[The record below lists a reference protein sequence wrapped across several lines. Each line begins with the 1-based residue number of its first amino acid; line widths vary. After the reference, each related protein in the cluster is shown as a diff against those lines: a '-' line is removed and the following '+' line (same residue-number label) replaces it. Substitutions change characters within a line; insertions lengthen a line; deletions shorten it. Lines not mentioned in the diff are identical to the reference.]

1 MESDEPTKDL
11 NKAMG
16 RGFLGHCPNC
26 GTGKLFTGY
35 LTVRERCGDCDEP
48 LSEYKTADLPALFT
62 ILLVGVVQVPI
73 LWVGFAMFRPD
84 PLVLFGYI
92 SVLTVMLTLVLLR
105 LVKGAN
111 LGYLW
116 AIDERDQGA

>member
-1 MESDEPTKDL
+1 MTSDGPTRNL
-11 NKAMG
+11 SQAMRRGVIG
-16 RGFLGHCPNC
+16 RCPNC

-35 LTVRERCGDCDEP
+35 LTVSDRCNECKEP
-48 LSEYKTADLPALFT
+48 LRDYKTADLPAVFT
-62 ILLVGVVQVPI
+62 ILIVGILLVPI
-73 LWVGFAMFRPD
+73 LWVGFVVFRPE

-92 SVLTVMLTLVLLR
+92 SVLTVLLTLVLLR

-116 AIDERDQGA
+116 AI